1 MKKYAIIVAG
11 GKGLRMGY
19 ELPKQFIA
27 VADRPILMRTLMAF
41 HQADSA
47 IELILVLPDTQIAY
61 WRTLCELHAF
71 RVPHRIAA
79 GGSTRFHSV
88 ANGLRLIDG
97 DDGLVAVHDGV
108 RPFVSTEVIHRAYAE
123 AERVGGVV
131 PVVDMVDSVR
141 QVDSYGE
148 SRPVDRDSLK
158 LVQTP
163 QTFRV
168 DLLRAAY
175 RRPYD
180 KSFTDD
186 ASVFEAAGYR
196 VGLIAGNRENIKITT
211 PFDLLIAEALI
222 E

>member
-27 VADRPILMRTLMAF
+27 VADRPILMRTLNAF
-41 HQADSA
+41 YQADNA
-47 IELILVLPDTQIAY
+47 IELILVLPDEQMAY
-61 WRTLCELHAF
+61 WKSLCELHAF
-71 RVPHRIAA
+71 RVPHRIAP

-88 ANGLRLIDG
+88 GNGLRLTG
-97 DDGLVAVHDGV
+97 DDDALIAIHDGV
-108 RPFVSTEVIHRAYAE
+108 RPFVSADVIRRAYAE
-123 AERVGGVV
+123 AERSGGAV

-141 QVDSYGE
+141 QVDAYGE
-148 SRPVDRDSLK
+148 STPVDREALK

-163 QTFRV
+163 QTFRA
-168 DLLRAAY
+168 DLIRAAY

-180 KSFTDD
+180 KRFTDD

-196 VGLIAGNRENIKITT
+196 ISLIAGNRENIKITT